1 MKIKP
6 VNPGGFRDYSPE
18 EMIFREEV
26 LAAIKAVYE
35 KYGFVPLDTPCVE
48 LAEVLLGE
56 NKEIDKQIFYLRL
69 ADEEDRL
76 TLRYDLTV
84 PLARYVAANLD
95 NLTLPFKRYQIGEV
109 FRGEKPQAG
118 RYRQF
123 KQFDADIIGSSSM
136 MADAEII
143 MMMAEA
149 LSSLKIKKF
158 IIKINNRKVLDGLA
172 KKNGLKNDEI
182 AKKFFRTLDK
192 LSKIGEEEI
201 KNFFKEELKM
211 SQLTCEEII
220 NFLKIDGKDLE
231 KIEKA
236 KTVLSGGKI
245 GEEGLRELTDLIRYL
260 QSMGVS
266 SDLYQLDFSIARG
279 LDYYTGTVFEAYL
292 LDLPQIGSV
301 MSGGRFDDLISRF
314 SPRDLP
320 AVGASI
326 GLDRLF
332 AAMEKL
338 KIVQPSPVLTEV
350 MVTNLEKDQE
360 SLYLSL
366 VANLRREG
374 IKTEIYFGKEESL
387 RGQIGYANR
396 KRIPIVIII
405 GENERK
411 KEEALIKDM
420 RFGKQ
425 EPALLK
431 EIIEAI
437 KERLKK

>member
-1 MKIKP
+1 
-6 VNPGGFRDYSPE
+6 
-18 EMIFREEV
+18 
-26 LAAIKAVYE
+26 
-35 KYGFVPLDTPCVE
+35 
-48 LAEVLLGE
+48 
-56 NKEIDKQIFYLRL
+56 
-69 ADEEDRL
+69 
-76 TLRYDLTV
+76 
-84 PLARYVAANLD
+84 
-95 NLTLPFKRYQIGEV
+95 
-109 FRGEKPQAG
+109 
-118 RYRQF
+118 
-123 KQFDADIIGSSSM
+123 
-136 MADAEII
+136 
-143 MMMAEA
+143 
-149 LSSLKIKKF
+149 
-158 IIKINNRKVLDGLA
+158 
-172 KKNGLKNDEI
+172 
-182 AKKFFRTLDK
+182 
-192 LSKIGEEEI
+192 
-201 KNFFKEELKM
+201 
-211 SQLTCEEII
+211 
-220 NFLKIDGKDLE
+220 
-231 KIEKA
+231 
-236 KTVLSGGKI
+236 
-245 GEEGLRELTDLIRYL
+245 LRELTDLTRYL